1 MLKKY
6 ELMIY
11 YDTDSQEIIELKES
25 FSDCDVCVMIVDDKE
40 VEIPEEMQ
48 KEMRKIDIGDIGVC

>member
-6 ELMIY
+6 ELLIY
-11 YDTDSQEIIELKES
+11 YDTESQEIIELRES
-25 FSDCDVCVMIVDDKE
+25 FTDCDLCVMIVDGEE

-48 KEMRKIDIGDIGVC
+48 KEMRKIDIGDVGVC